1 MATALLDWAEGK
13 MLRSRLMAAM
23 ERNGTVAAC
32 TNIRCARF
40 PGYERQRNVVNVLKN
55 AATRWACHTV
65 ATAPY
70 VWGKSATSC
79 KCLRRSHDGRI
90 GTVAA
95 TEKRSARFGG
105 STMATAP
112 CGWAHSVTSCNL
124 PEHARYSG
132 LAGQSP
138 LPEKDPHD
146 LEAARW
152 RLRLLVGQVSGFV
165 RMLRTHQTMVVV
177 GQSPLPK
184 KTLLDRD

>member
-1 MATALLDWAEGK
+1 
-13 MLRSRLMAAM
+13 
-23 ERNGTVAAC
+23 
-32 TNIRCARF
+32 
-40 PGYERQRNVVNVLKN
+40 
-55 AATRWACHTV
+55 
-65 ATAPY
+65 
-70 VWGKSATSC
+70 
-79 KCLRRSHDGRI
+79 
-90 GTVAA
+90 
-95 TEKRSARFGG
+95 
-105 STMATAP
+105 MATAP